1 MRRSK
6 FVFSVDLLYYELHK
20 ISPNSRGSY
29 IDSPKWLK
37 HKKATINPKN
47 NNEKCFQYVL
57 TVALNYQNMKKENP
71 EKISKIKSFIDRY
84 NWKEID
90 FSSHKKDCKKIELN
104 NKSVAIDILF
114 VSDNTKEIRHAYKSK
129 FNFIR
134 KNQVILLMIT
144 NAKQIPLSYC
154 EKFACIT

>member
-6 FVFSVDLLYYELHK
+6 FVFSIDLLYYELHK

-57 TVALNYQNMKKENP
+57 TVALNYQNIKKENP

-90 FSSHKKDCKKIELN
+90 FSSHKKDGKKIELN

-114 VSDNTKEIRHAYKSK
+114 VSDNTKEIRHTYKSK
-129 FNFIR
+129 LNFIR

-144 NAKQIPLSYC
+144 NAKQMPLSYC
-154 EKFACIT
+154 EKFVCIT